1 MCENIGKPYRKD
13 GPVLKKV
20 KKTDLLNILL
30 NHEWKGTSQPV
41 ADTGFRRG
49 RGRFPPW
56 GEGGGG
62 VASPLVRNININ
74 NRLCKK
80 KIKNVK

>member
-1 MCENIGKPYRKD
+1 M
-13 GPVLKKV
+13 
-20 KKTDLLNILL
+20 
-30 NHEWKGTSQPV
+30 S
-41 ADTGFRRG
+41 G
-49 RGRFPPW
+49 REHHNQWRIQDFGEGGGAFPP
-56 GEGGGG
+56 GGKGGG